1 MSRGDGPSG
10 TIPARYAGNEPQRGI
25 SFAPVRDM
33 IWVDYAIIAILV
45 VSAGISVLRGFLRE
59 ALSLAGWVLAFWL
72 ALTFADDVSGLFS
85 RYVSQPSMRHGLA
98 FFTIVVGTLVITA
111 IVMYLV
117 RLIIDKT
124 EITGTDRAL
133 GIVFGIA
140 RGIVI
145 VAILVLLAGLTALPK
160 DPWWR
165 ESIFLP
171 HFQVLAVEI
180 QSLLPPEVA
189 ILFQY

>member
-1 MSRGDGPSG
+1 MNW
-10 TIPARYAGNEPQRGI
+10 A
-25 SFAPVRDM
+25 
-33 IWVDYAIIAILV
+33 DYAIIAIVV

-72 ALTFADDVSGLFS
+72 ALTFAGDVSALFEHTI
-85 RYVSQPSMRHGLA
+85 SQPTMRHAIA
-98 FFTIVVGTLVITA
+98 FFTIVVATLVITA

-117 RLIIDKT
+117 RLAVDKT

-145 VAILVLLAGLTALPK
+145 VSILVLFAGLTALPQ
-160 DPWWR
+160 DAWWR
-165 ESIFLP
+165 QSIFLP
-171 HFQVLAVEI
+171 HLQVLAEEI
-180 QSLLPPEVA
+180 RSMLPPEVA
-189 ILFQY
+189 VLFKY

>member
-1 MSRGDGPSG
+1 
-10 TIPARYAGNEPQRGI
+10 
-25 SFAPVRDM
+25 M

-45 VSAGISVLRGFLRE
+45 VSAAISVLRGFIRE
-59 ALSLAGWVLAFWL
+59 ALSLLGWVLAFWL
-72 ALTFADDVSGLFS
+72 ALTFADDVSGLFAS
-85 RYVSQPSMRHGLA
+85 HVSQPSMRHGLA
-98 FFTIVVGTLVITA
+98 FFTILVGTLVITA

-117 RLIIDKT
+117 RLIVDKT

-145 VAILVLLAGLTALPK
+145 VAILVLFAGLTALPK
-160 DPWWR
+160 DSWWK
-165 ESIFLP
+165 ESVFLP

-180 QSLLPPEVA
+180 RSLLPPDVA
-189 ILFQY
+189 SLFQY

>member
-1 MSRGDGPSG
+1 
-10 TIPARYAGNEPQRGI
+10 
-25 SFAPVRDM
+25 M

-45 VSAGISVLRGFLRE
+45 VSAAISVMRGFLRE
-59 ALSLAGWVLAFWL
+59 AISLLGWVLAFWL
-72 ALTFADDVSGLFS
+72 ALTFAGDVSALFEKS
-85 RYVSQPSMRHGLA
+85 VSHPPMRHALA
-98 FFTIVVGTLVITA
+98 FFIIVVGTLIITA

-117 RLIIDKT
+117 RIVVDKT

-145 VAILVLLAGLTALPK
+145 VAILVLFAGLTALPK

-165 ESIFLP
+165 ESVFLP
-171 HFQVLAVEI
+171 HFQVLAMEI
-180 QSLLPPEVA
+180 KSILPPEVA
-189 ILFQY
+189 TLFNY

>member
-1 MSRGDGPSG
+1 
-10 TIPARYAGNEPQRGI
+10 
-25 SFAPVRDM
+25 M

-59 ALSLAGWVLAFWL
+59 AISLLGWVFAFWL
-72 ALTFADDVSGLFS
+72 ALTFADDVSGLFA
-85 RYVSQPSMRHGLA
+85 RYVSQPSIRHALA
-98 FFTIVVGTLVITA
+98 FFTIVMGTLIITA
-111 IVMYLV
+111 IVMYFV
-117 RLIIDKT
+117 RLIVDKT

-133 GIVFGIA
+133 GIIFGIA

-145 VAILVLLAGLTALPK
+145 VAILVLFAGLTALPK

-165 ESIFLP
+165 ESTFIP
-171 HFQVLAVEI
+171 HFQVLAVEL

-189 ILFQY
+189 SLFNY

>member
-1 MSRGDGPSG
+1 
-10 TIPARYAGNEPQRGI
+10 
-25 SFAPVRDM
+25 M

-140 RGIVI
+140 RGVVI
-145 VAILVLLAGLTALPK
+145 VAILVLLAGLTAVPK

-189 ILFQY
+189 VLFQY

>member
-1 MSRGDGPSG
+1 
-10 TIPARYAGNEPQRGI
+10 
-25 SFAPVRDM
+25 M
-33 IWVDYAIIAILV
+33 IWVDYAIIAIVV

-72 ALTFADDVSGLFS
+72 ALTFAGDVSALFEHS
-85 RYVSQPSMRHGLA
+85 IAQPSMRHALA
-98 FFTIVVGTLVITA
+98 FFTIVVSTLIITA

-117 RLIIDKT
+117 RLAVDKT

-145 VAILVLLAGLTALPK
+145 VAILVLFAGLTAVPK

-165 ESIFLP
+165 QSIFLP
-171 HFQVLAVEI
+171 HFQVLAEEI
-180 QSLLPPEVA
+180 RSMLPPEVA
-189 ILFQY
+189 ILFKY

>member
-1 MSRGDGPSG
+1 
-10 TIPARYAGNEPQRGI
+10 
-25 SFAPVRDM
+25 M

-59 ALSLAGWVLAFWL
+59 AISLLGWVLAFWL
-72 ALTFADDVSGLFS
+72 ALTFADDVSGLFA
-85 RYVSQPSMRHGLA
+85 RYVAQPSIRHALA
-98 FFTIVVGTLVITA
+98 FFTIVVATLVITA
-111 IVMYLV
+111 IVMYFV

-145 VAILVLLAGLTALPK
+145 VAILVLFAGLTALPN

-165 ESIFLP
+165 ESTFIP
-171 HFQVLAVEI
+171 HFQVLAVEL
-180 QSLLPPEVA
+180 QSLLPPDVA
-189 ILFQY
+189 KLFNY

>member
-1 MSRGDGPSG
+1 
-10 TIPARYAGNEPQRGI
+10 
-25 SFAPVRDM
+25 M
-33 IWVDYAIIAILV
+33 IWVDYAIIAIVV
-45 VSAGISVLRGFLRE
+45 VSAAISVLRGFLRE
-59 ALSLAGWVLAFWL
+59 AISLLGWVLAFWL
-72 ALTFADDVSGLFS
+72 ALTFADDVSGLFAS
-85 RYVSQPSMRHGLA
+85 YVSQPSMRHALA
-98 FFTIVVGTLVITA
+98 FFTIVVATLVITA

-117 RLIIDKT
+117 RLIVDKT

-145 VAILVLLAGLTALPK
+145 VAILVLFAGLTALPK

-165 ESIFLP
+165 ESMFLQ

-180 QSLLPPEVA
+180 RSLLPPEVA
-189 ILFQY
+189 RLFQY

>member
-1 MSRGDGPSG
+1 M
-10 TIPARYAGNEPQRGI
+10 N
-25 SFAPVRDM
+25 
-33 IWVDYAIIAILV
+33 WVDYAILAILV

-59 ALSLAGWVLAFWL
+59 AISLLGWVLAFWL
-72 ALTFADDVSGLFS
+72 ALTFADDIGALLAGHIA
-85 RYVSQPSMRHGLA
+85 QPSMRHGVA
-98 FFTIVVGTLVITA
+98 FFAIVVVSLVATA

-145 VAILVLLAGLTALPK
+145 VAILVLLAGLTDVPK

-165 ESIFLP
+165 ESTFLP
-171 HFQVLAVEI
+171 HFQVLAVEL
-180 QSLLPPEVA
+180 QSLLPTDVA
-189 ILFQY
+189 RLFQY